1 MPIPLI
7 LGAIAA
13 GGAIGAAIG
22 HKKKKK
28 EQEAFEAE
36 CDYKMDKY
44 NAFISDF
51 CKKHSCGSAAIVH
64 YLNKKGRQVVR
75 ANDDD
80 DPDHDFF
87 YFTDQDYNN
96 VRNQVYN
103 AASELNN
110 KTGVNDRD
118 LCLWAMDVTMYCIDD
133 DEDTEEEQKAL
144 SQAHDYIISHKI
156 INNFN
161 NFNIFAYYQNVCTP
175 ETIRQ
180 FADELENY
188 SGISKSVILDEK
200 VGYNDA
206 VDFYNNKLKGDEYKE
221 ARDRYCCRIILSAC
235 DIISDDICAISDA
248 NETLLD
254 GEIIDI
260 YNQANGN
267 INRAIEIAKNY
278 QSQAQQEQAAEE
290 HRQWVKSEVD
300 KVEKFVTLGLSG
312 SGKTCFM
319 TGMYHKMTG
328 GVNGYSLKASDE
340 DDVLLSNMCEKLRDK
355 DRQQDRFPASTNQS
369 SRYQFELQHNYK
381 TIEKFEWVDYAGG
394 ILKSKTS
401 EDAEAYNALKNDIAS
416 SKSMF
421 IFVDGELFAD
431 EEIEEADSE
440 REKLQAAVDVIT
452 DECARNI
459 NHFISEYAGENGKLP
474 PIVIVLTKFD
484 IAMKAL
490 STITNDPEEFVNTVI
505 KKAFNMLFPDTSRFR
520 DEDNSFDSFVSIV
533 PVSLGKHISDD
544 NYSGR
549 LRPIGMEFPAFIGIW
564 FLLDH
569 LREIDT
575 DNSDKYKSAMSM
587 MAEEVEEHNIECCLN
602 GQKGKFGKLAKQYAK
617 NNNR

>member
-7 LGAIAA
+7 LGGLL

-22 HKKKKK
+22 HHEDKK

-36 CDYKMDKY
+36 YDYKMDKY

-51 CKKHSCGSAAIVH
+51 CKKHNCGSGAIVH
-64 YLNKKGRQVVR
+64 YLNKRGHQVTR

-96 VRNQVYN
+96 VRNHVYN
-103 AASELNN
+103 VASNLNS

-118 LCLWAMDVTMYCIDD
+118 LCLWAMDVTMYWIDN

-156 INNFN
+156 INAFN
-161 NFNIFAYYQNVCTP
+161 NFNIFAYYQDVCTP
-175 ETIRQ
+175 ETLRQ

-188 SGISKSVILDEK
+188 SGIKSSIIRDMK
-200 VGYNDA
+200 CDYNGVVNFCRNELSGD
-206 VDFYNNKLKGDEYKE
+206 DNKNL
-221 ARDRYCCRIILSAC
+221 RDRYCCERILDAC

-248 NETLLD
+248 NETLLN

-260 YNQANGN
+260 YNQANGD
-267 INRAIEIAKNY
+267 IDRAKEIAENY
-278 QSQAQQEQAAEE
+278 QSQEQQEQAAEE

-328 GVNGYSLKASDE
+328 GVNGYSLKANDE
-340 DDVLLSNMCEKLRDK
+340 DDVMLSNMCEKLRDK

-401 EDAEAYNALKNDIAS
+401 EDAESYNSLKQDIAA

-431 EEIEEADSE
+431 EEIEESDSE

-459 NHFISEYAGENGKLP
+459 NHFISEYASGNGKLP
-474 PIVIVLTKFD
+474 PIVIVITKFD
-484 IAMKAL
+484 LAMKAL
-490 STITNDPEEFVNTVI
+490 STITNDPQDFVNTAI
-505 KKAFNMLFPDTSRFR
+505 KKAFNMLFPDTTRFR
-520 DEDNSFDSFVSIV
+520 DEDNSHDSFVSIV
-533 PVSLGKHISDD
+533 PVSLGNHISDD

-569 LREIDT
+569 LCEIDT
-575 DNSDKYKSAMSM
+575 DNSSKYQSAMSM